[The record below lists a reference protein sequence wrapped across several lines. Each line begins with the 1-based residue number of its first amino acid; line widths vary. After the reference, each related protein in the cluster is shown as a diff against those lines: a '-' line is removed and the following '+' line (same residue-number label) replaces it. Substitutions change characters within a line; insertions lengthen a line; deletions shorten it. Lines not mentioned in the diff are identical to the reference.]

1 MVMNTCI
8 TCNSA
13 ETKTGIC
20 CPTCGSVL
28 NVMVVIKK
36 HWDLDELTKLR
47 DTLRDEPVLTA
58 YTQAKNRGASV
69 MAKLL
74 WFIIELARPLKIHPD
89 VFRSKVCDAINDEIA
104 SAKQIQQ
111 YDAKNGENA
120 WMKGVATA
128 MQGWVAQIKINKA

>member
-1 MVMNTCI
+1 MSTCI
-8 TCNSA
+8 TCKTT

-20 CPTCGSVL
+20 CPTCGSIL

-47 DTLRDEPVLTA
+47 DTLRDEPVITA
-58 YTQAKNRGASV
+58 HTQAKNRGASV

-89 VFRSKVCDAINDEIA
+89 AFRVLIHLQTIA
-104 SAKQIQQ
+104 APLDRVLIFLKWVLLMVWVVPS
-111 YDAKNGENA
+111 GLVLL
-120 WMKGVATA
+120 VAFI
-128 MQGWVAQIKINKA
+128 GSFG

>member
-1 MVMNTCI
+1 
-8 TCNSA
+8 
-13 ETKTGIC
+13 
-20 CPTCGSVL
+20 
-28 NVMVVIKK
+28 MVVIKK

-47 DTLRDEPVLTA
+47 DTLRDEPVLSA
-58 YTQAKNRGASV
+58 HTQAKNRGASV

-89 VFRSKVCDAINDEIA
+89 IFRSKVCDAINDEIA

-111 YDAKNGENA
+111 YDEKHGENA

-128 MQGWVAQIKINKA
+128 MQGWVVQIKINKA